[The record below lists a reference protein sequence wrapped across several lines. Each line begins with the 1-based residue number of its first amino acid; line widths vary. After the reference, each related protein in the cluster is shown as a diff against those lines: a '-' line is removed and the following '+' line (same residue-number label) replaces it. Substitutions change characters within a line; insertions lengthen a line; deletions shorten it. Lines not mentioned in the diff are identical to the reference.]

1 VGQITTYGSGGV
13 TEAQRR
19 AAKERSKERTQI
31 AEAERRE
38 SLRAAGQAALEEA
51 AIDLALEAER
61 NVVPPDPKIA
71 AAAARKERA
80 QRKKDEARLAE
91 LVAEWE
97 ENRDAEYQGLD
108 MMFGAVF
115 ADMELSVEAAA
126 LARKL
131 GANNPIERGTM
142 MWVNDGLSGVPQN
155 KMHLVERI
163 CDRIKGRY
171 RSAGGHFNRADFE
184 RPV

>member
-1 VGQITTYGSGGV
+1 LISTGTG
-13 TEAQRR
+13 
-19 AAKERSKERTQI
+19 
-31 AEAERRE
+31 
-38 SLRAAGQAALEEA
+38 LLEEA
-51 AIDLALEAER
+51 AINAALEAER

-80 QRKKDEARLAE
+80 ERKKDEARLAE

-97 ENRDAEYQGLD
+97 ENRDAQYQGLD
-108 MMFGAVF
+108 MMFDAIF
-115 ADMELSVEAAA
+115 SDQELSLEAHE

-131 GANNPIERGTM
+131 GANNLLGLGTM
-142 MWVNDGLSGVPQN
+142 MHVSDGFSGVPQN

-163 CDRIKGRY
+163 CDRIKERY